1 MVKKV
6 TLATRDFESEFA
18 LASLQSLILSN
29 KAWQVYTK
37 HPSPLGRKD
46 GEEEDDEV
54 DQDEDR
60 PFLGFKTQAM
70 KCEASP
76 RQVTG
81 NLIPHQKYS
90 LHLGSASLWIKRFN
104 TETGRGDPM
113 HCIKWFVVTFWAFQP
128 MRAKCK
134 LRQNI
139 FESIQTN
146 GIDMW
151 EIQDMWDCHGQY
163 ATGLMCFRVCC

>member
-6 TLATRDFESEFA
+6 TLTTRDFESEFA

-76 RQVTG
+76 KASHRQFDSRSEIFFTPGFGLSLDQKVQYG
-81 NLIPHQKYS
+81 NRPRRPNALYQMIFCDILGIPANEGKMQIETKYI
-90 LHLGSASLWIKRFN
+90 WIN
-104 TETGRGDPM
+104 P
-113 HCIKWFVVTFWAFQP
+113 
-128 MRAKCK
+128 
-134 LRQNI
+134 N
-139 FESIQTN
+139 
-146 GIDMW
+146 
-151 EIQDMWDCHGQY
+151 
-163 ATGLMCFRVCC
+163 